1 MANVIKHKRGSG
13 SDPVASDLV
22 VGEVAIR
29 TDVGKLFT
37 KMDNGSVAEI
47 AGGGSDIA
55 INTLSS
61 SSGTGGGSATF
72 NGSAYRF
79 TLSQPPNVSAAQLL
93 VSINGVIQKPVAGTG
108 QPSEGFSVDGN
119 DIILGDAPATGSD
132 FFILTFRSLGVS
144 VPADNSVTSA
154 KIVDGAIVNTDIN
167 ASAAIARTKLAN
179 VDLVD
184 DTSPQLGGNL
194 DVNTKNIL
202 FGDSANTNDDR
213 LKFGAGE
220 DLQIFHNG
228 ANSLI
233 NNTLTTGSLFIKGN
247 SIQITSFTNTE
258 KYITGVKDGA
268 VELYYDNVKK
278 FETFSGGISVTG
290 QVNSDGSH
298 MGDNDKA
305 LFGNSNDL
313 QIYHDGNNSVINN
326 DTGGLYIKN
335 DGVIE
340 FQKASS
346 GETKAKFISDGAV
359 ELYHDN
365 SKKFET
371 RTGGVTITGSSYIT
385 GNDDHPDN
393 SKARFGTSD
402 DLQIYHQSSDNNSYI
417 VEGGSGSLMIQGDVI
432 NLGNVGT
439 SEYYIRCFENGSV
452 QLRHD
457 NSTKIETTS
466 GGAVVTGFLNVTT
479 GIHIPDGGNNDNSIT
494 IGSGND
500 LRLYHDGSTSHVQDN
515 VSNVLRISSDS
526 IALQSGDKSEAGL
539 VYSKN
544 GSVDLYFDN
553 SKKFETNSTGTIV
566 TGQQRFTNTGVAS
579 SYIGANSDGGV
590 FGTDTAGLVLK
601 TGVTGGDVTTTG
613 TPRMIIDSSGNVL
626 IGTTSSEDT
635 TGNSG
640 PKLLHTGDFQ
650 IDGDQKSLVFRS
662 TNSTAQKQSGIQWW
676 NENGAGVQCAIFG
689 IREAVNQAPSAL
701 AFYTSNNVDTSSNGG
716 QGNITNRMLIN
727 SVGEVRIQHETDSD
741 SVTSTD
747 CVHGIGNTSLDTVT
761 TNLARLVMQER
772 QGNWISFKQGS
783 GAHFGTIAQVG
794 SNVSYGGQSSDYRIK
809 ENIVNVSNGIT
820 LLKQLRPVNFNYTSD
835 SGFTTEEQAK
845 VRIGFIAH
853 EFAEIC
859 PTGVIGEKDG
869 MDIWGDCTNSE
880 GETTQTHV
888 PENKKKEGETWTEKS
903 RIPNYQ
909 QIDFSKAVPI
919 LTAALQEAIGRIEA
933 LEAK

>member
-1 MANVIKHKRGSG
+1 MALTQISTQGIKDGTITG
-13 SDPVASDLV
+13 TDL
-22 VGEVAIR
+22 
-29 TDVGKLFT
+29 
-37 KMDNGSVAEI
+37 
-47 AGGGSDIA
+47 
-55 INTLSS
+55 
-61 SSGTGGGSATF
+61 AT
-72 NGSAYRF
+72 N
-79 TLSQPPNVSAAQLL
+79 
-93 VSINGVIQKPVAGTG
+93 I
-108 QPSEGFSVDGN
+108 
-119 DIILGDAPATGSD
+119 
-132 FFILTFRSLGVS
+132 
-144 VPADNSVTSA
+144 
-154 KIVDGAIVNTDIN
+154 
-167 ASAAIARTKLAN
+167 
-179 VDLVD
+179 DLVD
-184 DTSPQLGGNL
+184 NQKLRIGTGNDLEISHDGTTSLIKSSSHPLAYYS
-194 DVNTKNIL
+194 NTRHHFLN
-202 FGDSANTNDDR
+202 GDGSENMAVFVADGQCELYHNGSK
-213 LKFGAGE
+213 KFETTSDGVSIPTDSTFLRIGAGQ
-220 DLQIFHNG
+220 DLDLHHNG
-228 ANSLI
+228 TNSYI
-233 NNTLTTGSLFIKGN
+233 RNKTGDLHIRPLVAEEGIILKPN
-247 SIQITSFTNTE
+247 
-258 KYITGVKDGA
+258 GA
-268 VELYYDNVKK
+268 VELY
-278 FETFSGGISVTG
+278 F
-290 QVNSDGSH
+290 
-298 MGDNDKA
+298 
-305 LFGNSNDL
+305 
-313 QIYHDGNNSVINN
+313 
-326 DTGGLYIKN
+326 
-335 DGVIE
+335 
-340 FQKASS
+340 
-346 GETKAKFISDGAV
+346 
-359 ELYHDN
+359 DN

-689 IREAVNQAPSAL
+689 IREAVTQAPSAL

-919 LTAALQEAIGRIEA
+919 LTAALQEAIGKIETLETEVAA
-933 LEAK
+933 LKAA